1 MRRAVS
7 VSLGSSRR
15 DARVEMRLLGEKV
28 QLERV
33 GTDGDLERAARL
45 LQELDGTV
53 DALGLGGASL
63 GLTVRG
69 RSYPL
74 RSVRPIVRH
83 VRRTPLVD
91 GAGLRNTLE
100 YRAARTIDEILGASG
115 QAKRALCAVVCD
127 RWGLYAGFRDRGYEC
142 LMGDLIFGLK
152 LPIPIRRERTLA
164 ILMTALAPVV
174 TRLPFSMLYPF
185 NDAPGDTSARF
196 AQHFR
201 WATVVAG
208 DCHYLTRYMPSGMD
222 GTAVV
227 TNTTT
232 RDDVAKFRERGVRH
246 LFTTTP
252 VIDGRSFG
260 TNLLEAGLVAASGRG
275 RRLSDEELVDALDEL
290 GMEPRHRVL
299 NDG

>member
-1 MRRAVS
+1 
-7 VSLGSSRR
+7 
-15 DARVEMRLLGEKV
+15 MRLLGEKV
-28 QLERV
+28 QLERI

-45 LQELDGTV
+45 FDELDGTV

-63 GLTVRG
+63 SLAIRG

-74 RSVRPIVRH
+74 RSVLPIVRH
-83 VRRTPLVD
+83 VRKTPLVD

-100 YRAARTIDEILGASG
+100 YRAARSVDEVLGASG
-115 QAKRALCAVVCD
+115 RPKRVLCAVVCD
-127 RWGLYAGFRDRGYEC
+127 RWGLYTGFRDRGYEC

-152 LPIPIRRERTLA
+152 LPVAIHNERTLA
-164 ILMTALAPVV
+164 ILMMALAPVV
-174 TRLPFSMLYPF
+174 TRLPFSLLYPF
-185 NDAPGDTSARF
+185 DDAPGDTSARF
-196 AQHFR
+196 ARYFR

-208 DCHYLTRYMPSGMD
+208 DCHYLSKYMPTGMD

-232 RDDVAKFRERGVRH
+232 REDVAKFRERGVRH

-252 VIDGRSFG
+252 VVDGRSFG
-260 TNLLEAGLVAASGRG
+260 TNLLEAGLVAASGLG

-290 GMEPRHRVL
+290 CMEPRLRVL
-299 NDG
+299 DDG

>member
-15 DARVEMRLLGEKV
+15 DTRIELQLLGQKV
-28 QLERV
+28 QLERI

-45 LQELDGTV
+45 FEELDGTV

-63 GLTVRG
+63 SLSVRG

-74 RSVRPIVRH
+74 RSVLPIVRH

-100 YRAARTIDEILGASG
+100 CRAARLVDEVLGVSG
-115 QAKRALCAVVCD
+115 RPKRVLCAMVCD
-127 RWGLYAGFRDRGYEC
+127 RWGLYTGFRDRGYEC
-142 LMGDLIFGLK
+142 LIGDLIFGLK
-152 LPIPIRRERTLA
+152 LPIAIHRERTLG

-185 NDAPGDTSARF
+185 NDSPSDTSERF
-196 AQHFR
+196 ARYFN
-201 WATVVAG
+201 WATIVAG
-208 DCHYLTRYMPSGMD
+208 DCYYLSKYMPLDMH

-232 RDDVAKFRERGVRH
+232 PEDVVNFRERGVRH

-260 TNLLEAGLVAASGRG
+260 TNLLEAGLVAASGLG
-275 RRLSDEELVDALDEL
+275 RCLSDKELVVALDEL
-290 GMEPRHRVL
+290 GIEPKHRVL
-299 NDG
+299 NGD

>member
-15 DARVEMRLLGEKV
+15 DAQVVMRLLGEKV
-28 QLERV
+28 RLERI

-45 LQELDGTV
+45 FKELDGTV

-63 GLTVRG
+63 DLTVRG

-74 RSVRPIVRH
+74 RSVLPIVRH

-100 YRAARTIDEILGASG
+100 YRAARSVDEVLGTSG
-115 QAKRALCAVVCD
+115 QPKRVLCAVVCD
-127 RWGLYAGFRDRGYEC
+127 RWGLYTGFRDRGYDC
-142 LMGDLIFGLK
+142 LIGDLIFGLK
-152 LPIPIRRERTLA
+152 LPVAIHRETTLS
-164 ILMTALAPVV
+164 ILMTALAPIV

-185 NDAPGDTSARF
+185 DDAQGHFGTRF
-196 AQHFR
+196 ARYFR

-208 DCHYLTRYMPSGMD
+208 DCHYLSKFMPFGMD
-222 GTAVV
+222 GIAVV

-232 RDDVAKFRERGVRH
+232 RDDVAMFRERGVRH

-260 TNLLEAGLVAASGRG
+260 TNLLEAGLVAATGLG
-275 RRLSDEELVDALDEL
+275 RRLSDEELVDALEEIGL
-290 GMEPRHRVL
+290 EPGYRAL
-299 NDG
+299 DDG